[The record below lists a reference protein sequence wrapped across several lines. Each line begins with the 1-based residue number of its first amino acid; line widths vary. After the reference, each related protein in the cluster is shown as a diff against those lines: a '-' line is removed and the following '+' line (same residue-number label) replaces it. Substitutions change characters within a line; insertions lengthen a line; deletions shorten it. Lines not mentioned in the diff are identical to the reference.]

1 MYFTKRKLCLFDD
14 NLALTM
20 ILFIMVRPVKSFFI
34 CNFSNDVANFGNG
47 CKMNYIARNL
57 QLVKEEL
64 IRERLFKLQA
74 KALLDALQS

>member
-1 MYFTKRKLCLFDD
+1 
-14 NLALTM
+14 
-20 ILFIMVRPVKSFFI
+20 
-34 CNFSNDVANFGNG
+34 
-47 CKMNYIARNL
+47 MNYIARNL